1 MNDFPNA
8 EGAESTTDDPYIPTG
23 TVEPLTNRTPL
34 PGVKRFNKKT
44 VGVLMAI
51 GVGAALLA
59 FSHALQNRAA
69 VARKAAAARA
79 DTQPT
84 NSPTP
89 AVLNGLPD
97 TYADPRTHAGDDIPR
112 LGPPL
117 PGEAGAFAPTI
128 VARDGAYARPASLVS
143 ADEQDAVSRA
153 LRARDAG
160 FDFGGSSSG
169 GTQGG
174 PDSAAA
180 YVGAR
185 YPPPSAS
192 DATSDMN
199 VGSPTTSRDDAN
211 RQDDK
216 AAYLSEDRGRE
227 SWDLRQPVVMPHSP
241 YTIFAGTVLPGVMIT
256 GINSDLP
263 GQIEGQLAQNVYDS
277 VSGRFLL
284 LPQGTK
290 ILGTYDSRVTYG
302 QSRVLVVWTRLI
314 RPDGSSIDLEGMP
327 GVDLSGYAGLTGK
340 VDRHIGRLLTAVVLG
355 SIIQAGADAGTSYAN
370 PSFADL
376 ARQGFGQGVND
387 ATQQI
392 TRKEINT
399 QPTIIVSP
407 GARFNV
413 FSTKDIILPPW
424 HAS

>member
-1 MNDFPNA
+1 MSEPHIPEQGVDA
-8 EGAESTTDDPYIPTG
+8 ITADPYEPTG
-23 TVEPLTNRTPL
+23 KLDPLTNRTPL
-34 PGVKRFNKKT
+34 PVVKRFNKKT
-44 VGVLMAI
+44 VGVLAAVAI
-51 GVGAALLA
+51 GAAMLA
-59 FSHALQNRAA
+59 FSHAFQNRMAA
-69 VARKAAAARA
+69 GRKATAAQV
-79 DTQPT
+79 TQPGAST
-84 NSPTP
+84 TP
-89 AVLNGLPD
+89 AVFNDMPGS
-97 TYADPRTHAGDDIPR
+97 YADPRSHPSEETPQ

-117 PGEAGAFAPTI
+117 PGEAGAFAPNI
-128 VARDGAYARPASLVS
+128 VARSGYVQPASLMS
-143 ADEQDAVSRA
+143 ADQQDAINRA
-153 LRARDAG
+153 LRARDGG
-160 FDFGGSSSG
+160 FDFGSGSPVAAVQNASDSVGSYAG
-169 GTQGG
+169 GRYS
-174 PDSAAA
+174 SAADQGA
-180 YVGAR
+180 GGMSVGT
-185 YPPPSAS
+185 P
-192 DATSDMN
+192 TS
-199 VGSPTTSRDDAN
+199 GRDDAN

-216 AAYLSEDRGRE
+216 ATYLGQDRAHQ
-227 SWDLRQPVVMPHSP
+227 SWDLKQPVVMPRSP
-241 YTIFAGTVLPGVMIT
+241 YTVFAGTVLPGVMIT

-277 VSGRFLL
+277 VTGRYLL

-340 VDRHIGRLLTAVVLG
+340 VDRHLLRLLGAVVLG

-370 PSFADL
+370 PSYTDL

-392 TRKEINT
+392 TRKELNI
-399 QPTIIVSP
+399 QPTIIVAP

-424 HAS
+424 HES